1 MGNTN
6 LHSAKKSKNDEFYTQ
21 YKDIEKEL
29 SHYKDHFYGKSIYC
43 NCDDPAHS
51 NFWKYFVDNFYNL
64 NLSKVVC
71 TYLGEES
78 YVTEYDGIG
87 ESSKRLIG
95 DGDFRS
101 PECVELLREA
111 DVVVTNPPFSLF
123 REYVAQLMEYGKHF
137 LVIGNMNAITYKEIF
152 PLIRDNHLWLGVASN
167 KTLEFRLSPEYEKW
181 DRMDEAGC
189 KYGKVPAIGWF
200 TNLIHD
206 FRNKSVPLFKRYSDN
221 TTAYPKY
228 DNYDAIDV
236 SKVAD
241 IPCDYDGVMG
251 VPITFLCKY
260 NPEQFE
266 IVNCNEHRRSS
277 SVPEK
282 SHGLVKDKDSAI
294 NGKPVYVR
302 ILIRRI

>member
-1 MGNTN
+1 MKNTN
-6 LHSAKKSKNDEFYTQ
+6 LHSARKAKNDEFYTQ

-152 PLIRDNHLWLGVASN
+152 PLIRANRLWLG
-167 KTLEFRLSPEYEKW
+167 FDHP
-181 DRMDEAGC
+181 
-189 KYGKVPAIGWF
+189 KVFIQPGGLTKSFGNINWF
-200 TNLIHD
+200 TNLEHQ
-206 FRNKSVPLFKRYSDN
+206 KRHEKLTLMQSYYKNQDN
-221 TTAYPKY
+221 YQKY
-228 DNYDAIDV
+228 DNYNAIDV
-236 SKVAD
+236 GKVKD
-241 IPCDYDGVMG
+241 IPGDYYGIMG
-251 VPITFLCKY
+251 VPITFLDKY

-266 IVNCNEHRRSS
+266 IVKFRKGDDDKDLNIGGKCPYFRI
-277 SVPEK
+277 
-282 SHGLVKDKDSAI
+282 LVKHKRPA
-294 NGKPVYVR
+294 
-302 ILIRRI
+302 